1 MEKIMEDSLRELKDR
16 TVRNQE
22 TINAIKDS
30 IKNNRSNLE
39 ELDRKIEEYHTNL
52 DAVSGLIQS
61 EIQVIKKNLPNEQNM
76 TEEEKQRME
85 ENLKKYN
92 EQKMKVVEK

>member
-1 MEKIMEDSLRELKDR
+1 LSENERRIESSAINQQTLFQEFLTHEFRTQVDIFKNEMEKIMEDSLRELKDR

-52 DAVSGLIQS
+52 DAVSGLI
-61 EIQVIKKNLPNEQNM
+61 
-76 TEEEKQRME
+76 
-85 ENLKKYN
+85 
-92 EQKMKVVEK
+92 